1 MLFNSFIRNL
11 CSYEHTCEKAWY
23 GHRTEF
29 LGLKELVREC
39 FVHGPLDQV
48 GSGRV
53 CLNGHFTS
61 HKSNVYT
68 CLWVSDTTSAQRWL
82 SGWVGM
88 AK

>member
-1 MLFNSFIRNL
+1 MSIHARKRGTATARKF
-11 CSYEHTCEKAWY
+11 W
-23 GHRTEF
+23 G

-68 CLWVSDTTSAQRWL
+68 CMWVSDTTSAQRWL